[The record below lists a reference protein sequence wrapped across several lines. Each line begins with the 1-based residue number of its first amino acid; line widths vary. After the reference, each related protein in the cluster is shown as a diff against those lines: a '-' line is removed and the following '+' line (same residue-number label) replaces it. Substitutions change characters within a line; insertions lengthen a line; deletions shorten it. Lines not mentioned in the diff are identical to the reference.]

1 MKDKFSGGLRKQL
14 GGSSGLSEIQAAHE
28 MMEFESVSTKFLEGP
43 TSSKKTASQSTAGQ
57 IMPELATMMG
67 NRFTTGGV
75 EDTSLMVKTEGY
87 AHHFSICYSPF

>member
-1 MKDKFSGGLRKQL
+1 
-14 GGSSGLSEIQAAHE
+14 

-43 TSSKKTASQSTAGQ
+43 TSSKKTAPQSTAGK